1 MTDMTSYTV
10 SMRALIAVLALVT
23 ALVVPFSG
31 SAQQQ
36 VQQVSQVPVPAAGGD
51 PSGLPQEPPAIQR
64 TLQLSFDGQGNVT
77 LIAQGVTLQDIFVEW
92 TRLGGCYFPNADR
105 LPRTMLVPLR
115 FESVPE
121 LKVLDSL
128 LRSAAGYM
136 VAPRTT
142 RTVGA
147 SAFEIV
153 QILPTTTATA
163 TASYAPVNLPP
174 PMPTTGAPDDEI
186 PPVTPVNQPQRG
198 ADPAANR
205 PPGPTTVGVPAS
217 SVFVPIQPVPSGQ
230 PAPGQSTTGPGR
242 AGTTTPPPA
251 APPGSSGAGS

>member
-1 MTDMTSYTV
+1 VTDMTSYTV
-10 SMRALIAVLALVT
+10 SMRTVIAVVALVT

-36 VQQVSQVPVPAAGGD
+36 IPQVPVPPPAGD
-51 PSGLPQEPPAIQR
+51 PAMAPPQEPAAVQR
-64 TLQLSFDGQGNVT
+64 MLQLSFDGQGNIT

-105 LPRTMLVPLR
+105 LPRAMLVPLR
-115 FESVPE
+115 FENVPE

-128 LRSAAGYM
+128 LRSAAGFM

-153 QILPTTTATA
+153 QILPTTTAV
-163 TASYAPVNLPP
+163 ASGAYPPINLPP
-174 PMPTTGAPDDEI
+174 PMPTAGSPDDEI

-198 ADPAANR
+198 ADPTANR
-205 PPGPTTVGVPAS
+205 PAPTSVGVPAS
-217 SVFVPIQPVPSGQ
+217 SVFVPIQPVPSNQ

-242 AGTTTPPPA
+242 PGQTAPPPP
-251 APPGSSGAGS
+251 PPGSSGAGS

>member
-1 MTDMTSYTV
+1 
-10 SMRALIAVLALVT
+10 MRALVAVVALVT
-23 ALVVPFSG
+23 AMVVPFSG

-36 VQQVSQVPVPAAGGD
+36 IPQVPVPTAGD
-51 PSGLPQEPPAIQR
+51 PAMAPPQEPPAVQR
-64 TLQLSFDGQGNVT
+64 MLQLSFDGQGNIT

-105 LPRTMLVPLR
+105 LPRAMLVPLR
-115 FESVPE
+115 FENVPE

-128 LRSAAGYM
+128 LRSAAGFM
-136 VAPRTT
+136 IAPRTT

-153 QILPTTTATA
+153 QILPTTTAS
-163 TASYAPVNLPP
+163 ASGAYPPINLPP
-174 PMPTTGAPDDEI
+174 PMPTAGSPDDEI

-198 ADPAANR
+198 ADPTANR
-205 PPGPTTVGVPAS
+205 PAPPSVGVPAS
-217 SVFVPIQPVPSGQ
+217 SVFVPIQPVPSNQ

-242 AGTTTPPPA
+242 PGTTTPPPP
-251 APPGSSGAGS
+251 PPGSSGAGS

>member
-1 MTDMTSYTV
+1 VTDMTSYTV

-23 ALVVPFSG
+23 AMVAPFSG

-36 VQQVSQVPVPAAGGD
+36 VPQIPVPPVGADAV
-51 PSGLPQEPPAIQR
+51 PQEPAAIQR
-64 TLQLSFDGQGNVT
+64 TLNLSFDGQGNVT
-77 LIAQGVTLQDIFVEW
+77 LIAQGVTLQDIFTEW
-92 TRLGGCYFPNADR
+92 TRLGGCFFPNADR
-105 LPRTMLVPLR
+105 LPRAMMVPLR
-115 FESVPE
+115 FENVPE

-147 SAFEIV
+147 SAFEMV
-153 QILPTTTATA
+153 HILPTTTANA
-163 TASYAPVNLPP
+163 NASYAPLNLPP

-198 ADPAANR
+198 AAPDPAANR
-205 PPGPTTVGVPAS
+205 PPQPASVGVPAS

-242 AGTTTPPPA
+242 PGTTTPPPA
-251 APPGSSGAGS
+251 PPPGSSGAGS

>member
-1 MTDMTSYTV
+1 
-10 SMRALIAVLALVT
+10 MRALSALVALVT
-23 ALVVPFSG
+23 GMVVPFSG

-36 VQQVSQVPVPAAGGD
+36 IPQVLVPTPAGAAMA
-51 PSGLPQEPPAIQR
+51 PPQEPATVQR
-64 TLQLSFDGQGNVT
+64 MLQLSFDGQGNIT

-105 LPRTMLVPLR
+105 LPRAMLVPLR
-115 FESVPE
+115 FENVPE

-128 LRSAAGYM
+128 LRSAAGFM

-153 QILPTTTATA
+153 QILPTTTAS
-163 TASYAPVNLPP
+163 ASAAYAPINLPP
-174 PMPTTGAPDDEI
+174 PMPTTGSPDDEI

-198 ADPAANR
+198 ADPTANR
-205 PPGPTTVGVPAS
+205 PPPTSVGVPAS
-217 SVFVPIQPVPSGQ
+217 SVFVPIQPVPSNQ

-242 AGTTTPPPA
+242 PGQTAPPPP
-251 APPGSSGAGS
+251 PPGSSGAGS